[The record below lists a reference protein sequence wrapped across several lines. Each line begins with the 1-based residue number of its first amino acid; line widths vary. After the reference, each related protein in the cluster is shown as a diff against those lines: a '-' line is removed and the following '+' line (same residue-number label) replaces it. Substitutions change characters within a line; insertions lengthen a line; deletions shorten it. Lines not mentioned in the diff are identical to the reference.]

1 MMHSQLQAMFRQL
14 LNGKLIKGLIDNLS
28 IRRGSYL
35 LDSKPL
41 KGRRKRDK
49 LDLIHFRHYLS
60 EVFEKECRSFQRF
73 MEKTKRAT
81 LNVDIEQHLSEVH
94 SVSSF

>member
-1 MMHSQLQAMFRQL
+1 VIRRLLATLVDTEPHPDSIKMMHSQLQAMFRQL
-14 LNGKLIKGLIDNLS
+14 LNGKLINGLLENLS
-28 IRRGSYL
+28 IRKGSYL

-60 EVFEKECRSFQRF
+60 
-73 MEKTKRAT
+73 
-81 LNVDIEQHLSEVH
+81 
-94 SVSSF
+94 